1 MNKKNII
8 LGIIIFILIIGI
20 FLVLITNNDSKK
32 ERLIELDYEEILEKI
47 DNEDDFILVIT
58 QSTCSHCATYK
69 PKLKEISK
77 DYEIDIFYIN
87 IDLMGRDNEEKFL
100 KDFNLSGA
108 TPTTIFIKEGTES
121 SVLNRMEGDV
131 TVKKAVEK
139 FKKMGFIEE

>member
-1 MNKKNII
+1 MN
-8 LGIIIFILIIGI
+8 F
-20 FLVLITNNDSKK
+20 
-32 ERLIELDYEEILEKI
+32 
-47 DNEDDFILVIT
+47 
-58 QSTCSHCATYK
+58 
-69 PKLKEISK
+69 KLRK
-77 DYEIDIFYIN
+77 Y
-87 IDLMGRDNEEKFL
+87 MGPNFNEEKFL